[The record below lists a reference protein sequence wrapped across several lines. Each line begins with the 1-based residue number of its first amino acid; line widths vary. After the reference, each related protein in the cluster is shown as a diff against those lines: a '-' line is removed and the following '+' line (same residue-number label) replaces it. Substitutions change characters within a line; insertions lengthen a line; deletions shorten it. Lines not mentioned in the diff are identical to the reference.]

1 MSKSREPSGT
11 TPLGRSKVRTRSDP
25 SWPVAPM
32 TTQRSRAPPLRRS
45 SATGRGR
52 SGRYRERDEVVEMSN
67 VERLRDVR
75 EHAAAQ
81 RLGRGLGV
89 RVGGD
94 HDDGHAHAETPN
106 LLQELEAA
114 HARHVHVEQDE
125 IELSA
130 QQNDERLG
138 AVLRR
143 FGLVRMRVAELSEEV
158 PQNFDY
164 RRLVVDDQDSLG
176 HARQYM
182 TPSGKFTI
190 GLPGGHGW
198 ARTPCAASPLPM
210 ARER

>member
-11 TPLGRSKVRTRSDP
+11 NSLGRSKVRTRSDP

-81 RLGRGLGV
+81 RLRRGPGV

-94 HDDGHAHAETPN
+94 HDDGHVHAETAN

-114 HARHVHVEQDE
+114 HPRHVHVEEAE
-125 IELSA
+125 IELSTE
-130 QQNDERLG
+130 QKDQ
-138 AVLRR
+138 R
-143 FGLVRMRVAELSEEV
+143 FV
-158 PQNFDY
+158 P
-164 RRLVVDDQDSLG
+164 V
-176 HARQYM
+176 
-182 TPSGKFTI
+182 
-190 GLPGGHGW
+190 PGGLG
-198 ARTPCAASPLPM
+198 L
-210 ARER
+210 